1 MIQNILACRW
11 YESEV
16 GSKKLITP
24 FSCQTHLRIDVTWKI
39 WDGVV
44 RACVFG
50 SVGGM
55 QVKELPSLSYWSEGR
70 IGVIVQIWG
79 LVYEIDALKITLRNY
94 MYLTKLCFVQS
105 SL

>member
-1 MIQNILACRW
+1 M
-11 YESEV
+11 
-16 GSKKLITP
+16 
-24 FSCQTHLRIDVTWKI
+24 
-39 WDGVV
+39 

-79 LVYEIDALKITLRNY
+79 LVYEIDALKITLRNC
-94 MYLTKLCFVQS
+94 MYLTKLCFV
-105 SL
+105 